1 MMNEEK
7 RYIHEELKTLQAKQ
21 LSAFYS
27 IRLTVIHFQVML
39 KPCFVPAIIML
50 WSPTRVGGMHFS
62 AELPIFVN
70 AVRMRISQAVL
81 RCSLL
86 ILSIT

>member
-27 IRLTVIHFQVML
+27 IRPTVIHFQVML
-39 KPCFVPAIIML
+39 IPCFVPANIML
-50 WSPTRVGGMHFS
+50 CSPTRLGGVHVS
-62 AELPIFVN
+62 AQLPICVN
-70 AVRMRISQAVL
+70 AVGMTISQAVL
-81 RCSLL
+81 R
-86 ILSIT
+86 